1 MRRRRGGWIIAVAFT
16 VLAGCG
22 KDTSGPVAGPL
33 HVKLT
38 SPNSGQDSAM
48 VLTVRGPSALTSAVA
63 APGLRVFSQTLGPTT
78 KVAIVGRLN
87 GGAVLLTIGVSDVGQ
102 VGRYSAVIDAVA
114 RPDYQLR
121 SSLSGYA
128 LSVTR

>member
-63 APGLRVFSQTLGPTT
+63 APGLHVFSQTLGPTT